1 MSTRVLAT
9 RREILRYG
17 AGAAGALTLGALSFP
32 ATAADKKFNI
42 ALSNAYNGNEW
53 RKQMAEACDRAAKE
67 VQGRSVIGT
76 FTRRSRIRQFGSG
89 PACRRQR
96 HDPEGE

>member
-1 MSTRVLAT
+1 MSMRVLAT
-9 RREILRYG
+9 RRQILRYG

-53 RKQMAEACDRAAKE
+53 RKRFCIAHRKRMCRTRNSKITSTTRA
-67 VQGRSVIGT
+67 
-76 FTRRSRIRQFGSG
+76 RSRLPRTCWRGIFTLPG
-89 PACRRQR
+89 
-96 HDPEGE
+96 